1 MCRVSVPLTLGV
13 PHRPDPQALVAGLLH
28 QRCRSAVDLDE
39 RHIALSAG
47 PPVVAASVLAAL
59 PSGID
64 LGRIVVDLD
73 IDPEELRGGSA
84 AYEVVRFHVDAD
96 NETVE
101 EATRLRL
108 PSPLVIFPELTD
120 ASVMDLVTVI
130 VDAHRTPGFAAS
142 ASPRHIADIL
152 AVIAHADVG
161 VCARAGN
168 GQDVLAILSATVAA
182 LRGDDIQTALSD
194 PDCDSLAVLRPE
206 AAEAVRTVLLGIEID
221 DAASAHRELVTAQLV
236 RPFSAD
242 GPPPTT

>member
-1 MCRVSVPLTLGV
+1 MSVPLTLGV
-13 PHRPDPQALVAGLLH
+13 PHRPEPQALVAGLLH
-28 QRCRSAVDLDE
+28 QRCRNIDELNGRHSALT
-39 RHIALSAG
+39 AG

-73 IDPEELRGGSA
+73 IDPAELSGGA
-84 AYEVVRFHVDAD
+84 ATYEVARFHIDVDAD
-96 NETVE
+96 TVE

-120 ASVMDLVTVI
+120 ASLMDLVTVI

-152 AVIAHADVG
+152 AVVAHADVG

-168 GQDVLAILSATVAA
+168 GQDVLAVLSATVAA

-194 PDCDSLAVLRPE
+194 PNLGSLARLRPE
-206 AAEAVRTVLLGIEID
+206 AAEALRTVLLGIEID
-221 DAASAHRELVTAQLV
+221 DAASAHRELVAAQLV
-236 RPFSAD
+236 RPFSPD